1 MNNFQHLLLSPK
13 SFLTFLFLLVLPC
26 LVSAQISGILKGK
39 IIGKNSSQETEILPY
54 ATLSTLAPN
63 PKFATTDSLG
73 LFQIEVLGLFPQQL
87 VVSYLGYTTDT
98 FLIEDYSF
106 KTFTL
111 QQGIQLQQVE
121 VNAGN
126 ASSRMSTMSTKG
138 VETLGK
144 NELLKAACCNLAE
157 SFGTNASVDVVFT
170 DAVSGAKKIQ
180 MLGLDGVYTQLTAE
194 GIPYLRGIVS
204 SYGLTFVPGPWMESI
219 QIAKGAGTVATGFD
233 AVAGQI
239 NLEFKKPNE
248 AEKLFANFYIGEL
261 GRLEGNLYS
270 ALKLNNKWSTI
281 TLLHGNGTVLKN
293 DHNHDNF
300 LDMPTGHQA
309 NLLHKWQFHSGKKT
323 EGQIGFRGLIDE
335 RNGGTAERSSM
346 HMGGQHL
353 LANYQIQVKNKLGEL
368 FTKVGFL
375 FPTKPWKSIGTV
387 TSWRYQETSI
397 QTNSKKL
404 YGSQRTGYINLIY
417 QSILNNT
424 RHKFK
429 TGFSLLLDHYL
440 QHYND
445 SSFNRNEVVPGIF
458 AEYDFNATGRFS
470 LIAGGRA
477 DFHNLYGTRLSPR
490 LHLKVNLWEESA
502 LRFSGGK
509 GFRVANPFFELAVMA
524 SNRQVMVPQALKAE
538 SAWNYG
544 VSFVSNFILGGRE
557 GQVNADFFRTD
568 FEQRTLADFD
578 QNPQQV
584 ILSNLNGL
592 SYANAAHVEINW
604 ELWKR
609 FGLKLAYKYTD
620 SRSTLAG
627 RLQQNPF
634 TPMHRGLLNL
644 AYATKFDKWKFDLTL
659 QYIGKMRIPSTLSN
673 PEAFRLPA
681 YSQPYPQLNAQI
693 TKGFKKWELY
703 LGGENLTNFK
713 ASPVILSADNTNSAF
728 FDASMVYAPT
738 MGMNIYAGFRTKF

>member
-1 MNNFQHLLLSPK
+1 MKDLQFLSKLSKPLFSILIFLLLS
-13 SFLTFLFLLVLPC
+13 SV
-26 LVSAQISGILKGK
+26 VSAQISGILKGK
-39 IIGKNSSQETEILPY
+39 VTGKNSNQETEILPF
-54 ATLSTLAPN
+54 ATLATLGPN

-73 LFQIEVLGLFPQQL
+73 QFQIEVLGLFPQQL
-87 VVSYLGYTTDT
+87 VVSFIGYTSDT
-98 FLIEDYSF
+98 FLIQDYSY
-106 KTFTL
+106 KTLTL

-126 ASSRMSTMSTKG
+126 ATSRMSTLSTKG
-138 VETLGK
+138 VETMGK

-157 SFGTNASVDVVFT
+157 SFGTNASVDVIFT

-219 QIAKGAGTVATGFD
+219 QIAKGAGTVTTGYD
-233 AVAGQI
+233 ALAGQI

-261 GRLEGNLYS
+261 GRIEGNLYS

-309 NLLHKWQFHSGKKT
+309 NLMHKWQFYSGKKT
-323 EGQIGFRGLIDE
+323 EGQIGFRGLLDE
-335 RNGGTAERSSM
+335 RNGGTADASSM

-353 LANYQIQVKNKLGEL
+353 VANYHIQVKNKLGEL

-375 FPTKPWKSIGTV
+375 FPEKPWKSIGTV

-404 YGSQRTGYINLIY
+404 FGSQRTGYINLIY

-429 TGFSLLLDHYL
+429 TGFSLLLDNYL

-490 LHLKVNLWEESA
+490 LHLKVNLWDESA

-509 GFRVANPFFELAVMA
+509 GFRVANPHFEQAIMA
-524 SNRQVMVPQALKAE
+524 SNRKVIVPEALKAE

-544 VSFVSNFILGGRE
+544 VSFVTSFTIAGRE
-557 GQVNADFFRTD
+557 GQINADFFRTD

-584 ILSNLNGL
+584 ILSNLNGI
-592 SYANAAHVEINW
+592 SYANAAHVEVFW
-604 ELWKR
+604 EMWKR
-609 FGLKLAYKYTD
+609 FGIKLAYKYTD

-659 QYIGKMRIPSTLSN
+659 QYIGQMRIPSTLSN
-673 PEAFRLPA
+673 PEDFRLPA

-703 LGGENLTNFK
+703 LGGENITNFK
-713 ASPVILSADNTNSAF
+713 ASPVILSADNTNSAY

-738 MGMNIYAGFRTKF
+738 MGINIYAGFRTKF